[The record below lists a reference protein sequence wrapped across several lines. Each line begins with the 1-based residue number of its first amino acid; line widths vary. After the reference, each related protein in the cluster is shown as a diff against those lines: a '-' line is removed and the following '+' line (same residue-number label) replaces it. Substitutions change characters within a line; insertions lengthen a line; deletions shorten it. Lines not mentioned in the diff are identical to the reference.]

1 MDTKRIT
8 GPRTDWAACRTG
20 LDGSDMVR
28 RLLAYLYF
36 RRCQRRLP
44 QIAKT
49 EAGKPY
55 LCTDP
60 SCFISLSHTAGAVSA
75 ADPRFIPGAVRRG
88 HDDVAAWAGC
98 FAGRE
103 VVVVCQKGLKLSQ
116 GAAAWLRHAG
126 ANAESLEG
134 GFEAWRD
141 ARLPLVA
148 PAHVPP
154 RDAQGRTVWVTRAR
168 PKVDRIACPW
178 LIRRF
183 VDPDAV
189 FLFVA
194 PPEVTAVAERFGA
207 TPFERGTSA

>member
-1 MDTKRIT
+1 LDTKRIT

-75 ADPRFIPGAVRRG
+75 ALSAGSIGVDVEGQRSYPGELPARFAAPEEIAQFGVLGAWTLKESAVK
-88 HDDVAAWAGC
+88 VK
-98 FAGRE
+98 GRLDRDWRDIAYSGTRKKILCPE
-103 VVVVCQKGLKLSQ
+103 GIACARLVEAEGFTLAI
-116 GAAAWLRHAG
+116 AAA
-126 ANAESLEG
+126 
-134 GFEAWRD
+134 D
-141 ARLPLVA
+141 MQDLPEPEWIPEKDL
-148 PAHVPP
+148 
-154 RDAQGRTVWVTRAR
+154 
-168 PKVDRIACPW
+168 
-178 LIRRF
+178 L
-183 VDPDAV
+183 
-189 FLFVA
+189 LF
-194 PPEVTAVAERFGA
+194 
-207 TPFERGTSA
+207 